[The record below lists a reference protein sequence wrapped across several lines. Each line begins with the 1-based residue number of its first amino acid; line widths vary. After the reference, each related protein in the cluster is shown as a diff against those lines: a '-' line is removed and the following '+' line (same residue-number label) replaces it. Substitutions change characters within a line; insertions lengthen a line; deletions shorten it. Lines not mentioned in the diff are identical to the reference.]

1 MRVCICC
8 SMFSMSASMFVK
20 ELDVVRAIF
29 KQYRIV
35 LRSVDFSLVICVGG
49 SCSKKG
55 AANVELGRTSVLYR
69 VNRIFGSQCPFFEA

>member
-1 MRVCICC
+1 MRC
-8 SMFSMSASMFVK
+8 SIFSVPASMYVK
-20 ELDVVRAIF
+20 ALGVVRAIF

-55 AANVELGRTSVLYR
+55 AANVVIGRTSVLYR
-69 VNRIFGSQCPFFEA
+69 VSRIFGS